1 MLMKTR
7 SLDVLA
13 PIAALGLVLAAAG
26 LSGCNRSP
34 DPVSSREIPEPPGQS
49 PAKDF
54 PTIQAGEGRLLQGE
68 ELDAF
73 LKTFPESRR
82 AEIPP
87 VSGEQPQPAAKSAAN
102 WCIINFDSQQG
113 LQNMADRAYTA
124 YAVSPFYYQ
133 PCTPYNA
140 YVTPLGRNYYYLPPE
155 ETGTCVGSY
164 GKRGY
169 GQQSNCLNQ
178 KDASLFKRYASNG
191 SPTDGSLGLVVT
203 LPYGGVNRN
212 FRFKYFFGRSGIIT
226 VYAYRVGIG
235 WWYWGP
241 LDFTSPGFFSFTN
254 AEDVT
259 EVRFHASN
267 NASIFSVDNIGLI
280 PR

>member
-1 MLMKTR
+1 MLKNERTLR
-7 SLDVLA
+7 SLA
-13 PIAALGLVLAAAG
+13 PAAALGLALTATG
-26 LSGCNRSP
+26 LTGCNRGS
-34 DPVSSREIPEPPGQS
+34 DPVSSRENPDA
-49 PAKDF
+49 PAQGPAGEY
-54 PTIQAGEGRLLQGE
+54 PTIEAGEGRLLQGG

-87 VSGEQPQPAAKSAAN
+87 AAEAPSLPAAKAAAS

-140 YVTPLGRNYYYLPPE
+140 YVKPLGRNYYYLPPE
-155 ETGTCVGSY
+155 ETGTCVGSF
-164 GKRGY
+164 GNRGY
-169 GQQSNCLNQ
+169 GKQSNCLNQ
-178 KDASLFKRYASNG
+178 RDASLFRRYGSNG

-203 LPYGGVNRN
+203 LPYNGVNRN
-212 FRFKYFFGRSGIIT
+212 FRFKYFFGRQGIIT

-241 LDFTSPGFFSFTN
+241 LDFTTPGFFTFTN

-259 EVRFHASN
+259 EVRFHASD
-267 NASIFSVDNIGLI
+267 NASIFAVDNIALI